1 MRRDSGTWQVRRLSY
16 SCIVQCPI
24 GEEGLHCEKCR
35 TPLGV
40 GRMMNQLTLTVRV
53 FTKKY
58 YAVCYSDYSVLH
70 NHMKVPLVKTSSLM
84 L

>member
-1 MRRDSGTWQVRRLSY
+1 MRRLSY